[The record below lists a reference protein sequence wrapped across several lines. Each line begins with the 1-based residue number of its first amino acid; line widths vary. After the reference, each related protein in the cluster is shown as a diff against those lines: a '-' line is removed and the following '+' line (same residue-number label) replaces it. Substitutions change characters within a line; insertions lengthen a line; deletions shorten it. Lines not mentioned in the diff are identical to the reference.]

1 MLPTTLASMPARGK
15 TPASRMSRPQRAPI
29 VSPAKAARH
38 PHSRLCPI
46 CYQWRTLGQYP
57 ADTPACGSCMP
68 PATAR
73 AATRAHRAPRAV
85 QEDLQ
90 WLLDTRAARD
100 EIPARLG
107 FPTLGSLQRWLYRHD
122 RADLVDRITRA
133 AAA

>member
-1 MLPTTLASMPARGK
+1 
-15 TPASRMSRPQRAPI
+15 MSRPQRAPI

-46 CYQWRTLGQYP
+46 CYQWRTHGQYP
-57 ADTPACGSCMP
+57 AHASACGSCMP
-68 PATAR
+68 PATVR
-73 AATRAHRAPRAV
+73 SSTRAHRAPRAV
-85 QEDLQ
+85 LEDLQ

-100 EIPARLG
+100 EIPARLD
-107 FPTLGSLQRWLYRHD
+107 FPSLGALQRWLYRHQ